1 MSVAIAGMK
10 QIRRKNFMLPMINMM
25 ATGENITKLR
35 EKSGMTVRDIQQVF
49 GFSTPQAVYKWQ
61 HGTAMPTVDNLVVLA
76 RVFGVTIDEILVVD
90 GRDEFERA

>member
-25 ATGENITKLR
+25 ATGENITKVR

>member
-1 MSVAIAGMK
+1 
-10 QIRRKNFMLPMINMM
+10 MLPMINMM

>member
-10 QIRRKNFMLPMINMM
+10 QIRRKYFMLPMINMM

>member
-1 MSVAIAGMK
+1 
-10 QIRRKNFMLPMINMM
+10 MINMM

-90 GRDEFERA
+90 GRDEFEHA